1 MIHPDK
7 LYHTGFEISSLD
19 DAARNIVEDLIKKEY
34 SYQSMLYF
42 AAQLQWYVLN
52 AELIRNELNATRERD
67 RELIKK
73 FRRPE

>member
-7 LYHTGFEISSLD
+7 IYHTGFEISSLD

>member
-7 LYHTGFEISSLD
+7 LYRTGFEISSLD

-52 AELIRNELNATRERD
+52 AELIRNELNATCERD